1 MESAANAIDVEST
14 LERAL
19 DSASAVMSRAGA
31 ELGACAV
38 AVLLATGTEIEITH
52 FWSRSGESRPEQ
64 AVWNADPEVFGELT
78 NGSGPVEACSAL
90 AGLLAEWISP
100 RSRGF
105 LLFPWKVRQRAVA
118 VVFCFTEPAP
128 LWRDVPDAIAESL
141 NLIGLATWSVKE
153 VVRLRSELRITT
165 NRLAGRK
172 VVERAKGMLQRE
184 QGITE
189 ERAYEYL
196 RGQSRRRR
204 ITLEAIAEEVVSGRG
219 RKAVDPGYRS
229 LTVAAR

>member
-1 MESAANAIDVEST
+1 MESVANTIDVEST

-19 DSASAVMSRAGA
+19 DSASAVMNRAGA
-31 ELGACAV
+31 ELGADTV
-38 AVLLATGTEIEITH
+38 AVLLATGAEIELTH
-52 FWSRSGESRPEQ
+52 FWSRSGESKPQ
-64 AVWNADPEVFGELT
+64 QPVWDADPEVLGELT
-78 NGSGPVEACSAL
+78 SRWGPVEAGGVL
-90 AGLLAEWISP
+90 ARLLADRISP
-100 RSRGF
+100 NSRGF
-105 LLFPWKVRQRAVA
+105 LSFAWKVRQRAVA
-118 VVFCFTEPAP
+118 VIFCFTEPAP
-128 LWRDVPDAIAESL
+128 EWRDVPEAVAENL
-141 NLIGLATWSVKE
+141 NLMGLATWSVKE
-153 VVRLRSELRITT
+153 VVRLRSELRTTT

-219 RKAVDPGYRS
+219 QHAPAHF
-229 LTVAAR
+229 TAF

>member
-1 MESAANAIDVEST
+1 MESVANTIDVEST

-52 FWSRSGESRPEQ
+52 FWSRSGESKPQRP
-64 AVWNADPEVFGELT
+64 VWNADPDVIGELT
-78 NGSGPVEACSAL
+78 SGSGPVEAGGAL
-90 AGLLAEWISP
+90 ARLFADRISP
-100 RSRGF
+100 GSQGF

-118 VVFCFTEPAP
+118 LVFGFTEPAP
-128 LWRDVPDAIAESL
+128 LWREVPEAIAESL

-153 VVRLRSELRITT
+153 VLRLRSELRTAT

-184 QGITE
+184 QGISE

-204 ITLEAIAEEVVSGRG
+204 ITLEAMAEEVVSERV

-229 LTVAAR
+229 LTVTAR

>member
-1 MESAANAIDVEST
+1 MESVANTIDVEST

-19 DSASAVMSRAGA
+19 SSASEVMNRAGA
-31 ELGACAV
+31 ELGADTV

-64 AVWNADPEVFGELT
+64 PVWKADPEVFGELT
-78 NGSGPVEACSAL
+78 NGSGPVEAGSAL
-90 AGLLAEWISP
+90 ARLLAEWISP
-100 RSRGF
+100 RSRGV
-105 LLFPWKVRQRAVA
+105 LLFPWRVRQRAVT
-118 VVFCFTEPAP
+118 VVFCFDEKAP
-128 LWRDVPDAIAESL
+128 VSLDVPTRVLEGL

-153 VVRLRSELRITT
+153 VVRLRSELRTAT

-204 ITLEAIAEEVVSGRG
+204 ITLEAIAEEVVNGR
-219 RKAVDPGYRS
+219 RREAAELRYRS
-229 LTVAAR
+229 LTVTAR